1 MISKN
6 GSTAAIEASGYHGHV
21 AVVEKLLSWGADVNA
36 ADVVIRYRVPIY
48 YAVSYFV
55 FPWQTIYDIL
65 LYFVVQRGWT
75 ALMNASR
82 SGRHDIAAVL
92 LQHGANPNTL
102 DVGS

>member
-6 GSTAAIEASGYHGHV
+6 GSTAVIEASGYHGHV

-55 FPWQTIYDIL
+55 FP
-65 LYFVVQRGWT
+65 
-75 ALMNASR
+75 
-82 SGRHDIAAVL
+82 
-92 LQHGANPNTL
+92 
-102 DVGS
+102 